1 MSIQTYGNSILKA
14 VIIKNFTENESPPN
28 RKLFLPIVKTQ
39 KTKSWVWLS
48 DKLILERKL
57 FKSISVIKP
66 LAYSSYFV
74 CCLELFLQNFI
85 VMDGVRVLFLFLVEF
100 N

>member
-1 MSIQTYGNSILKA
+1 MSIQTYGNIILKA
-14 VIIKNFTENESPPN
+14 VIIKNFTENESPLN

-66 LAYSSYFV
+66 LAYFV